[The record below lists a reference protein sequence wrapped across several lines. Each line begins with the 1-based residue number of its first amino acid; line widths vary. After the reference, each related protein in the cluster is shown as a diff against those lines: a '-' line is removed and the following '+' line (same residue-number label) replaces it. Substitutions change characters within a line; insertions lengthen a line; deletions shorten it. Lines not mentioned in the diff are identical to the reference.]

1 MLHILYTYV
10 CNYELHNLMP
20 HTVYVNVP
28 PRVEYTLS
36 DLEKSLKPIFDS
48 MVKWDNSYNSNLQ
61 KRFVIF
67 RCIFYLEDIESHL
80 SYNCQG
86 YSKSPLPLAHIKLAL
101 FSYELRSLLSAPH
114 ARKPTPTGFWFSC
127 SFINNFLLF
136 FSYFSLIFLLL
147 QTPFLPENP
156 LHGILLFIF

>member
-36 DLEKSLKPIFDS
+36 DLEKSLKPIFDF

-61 KRFVIF
+61 KKFVIF

-101 FSYELRSLLSAPH
+101 FAYELRSLLSAPH
-114 ARKPTPTGFWFSC
+114 ARKPTPNGFWFSC
-127 SFINNFLLF
+127 SFINNFFLF
-136 FSYFSLIFLLL
+136 FSYYKHLSSLKILYMAFHYLSLLTVL
-147 QTPFLPENP
+147 
-156 LHGILLFIF
+156 